1 MNLNAIEIR
10 HLRYFVVIAESRSFR
25 AASERL
31 HISQP
36 PLTRQV
42 QQLEELLGTQLF
54 VRQPRGI
61 DLTPAGRLFYE
72 DARNILTLTE
82 QALDRMRLAGLG
94 ELGRLDVGVFGS
106 AALDVVPRIIQS
118 FRKQYPQ
125 VQIVLHNLDRAG
137 QIKALQERRLTVG
150 FNRFFGEE
158 IDLEWESILTER
170 LHVAVLATH
179 PFAERSSVAF
189 GELQGQP
196 LVLYPRN
203 PRGGFIDQLQRMFF
217 DHELTPT
224 IVQEVDDV
232 VTAVALVSAGAGIS
246 IVVDSAC
253 NLSLPGV
260 VYVPLRE
267 KDRANIEL
275 CMIRRSDD
283 ESPLLQAF
291 LAVARNH
298 KRSQKR

>member
-54 VRQPRGI
+54 IRQPRGI

-106 AALDVVPRIIQS
+106 AALDVVPRIIQN

-125 VQIVLHNLDRAG
+125 VQIVLHNLDRAR

-217 DHELTPT
+217 DHGLTPT

-232 VTAVALVSAGAGIS
+232 VTAVALVSAGAGVS

-275 CMIRRSDD
+275 CMIHRSDD